1 MDKLGIIVADGRR
14 GRFITVEVL
23 DDTSAEGSPRL
34 LEREP
39 ISNPE
44 GGQPPRNRFSDRPS
58 RKPAGGGPL
67 GAGPATDDHRE
78 GHQAEDD
85 RRFVRGL
92 IEAADR
98 FVRNERPKRVVL
110 CAAPKLLGIW
120 REQMETNRW
129 NGTAVLELPED
140 QAGRSLEQIRESL
153 TRRGLLPQ
161 PKLPRAGIY
170 RPSGQEPSS
179 R

>member
-34 LEREP
+34 LEHAP

-44 GGQPPRNRFSDRPS
+44 GGQPARNRFSDRPS
-58 RKPAGGGPL
+58 QKPAGGGPL

-78 GHQAEDD
+78 RHQAEDD

-92 IEAADR
+92 IEAAER
-98 FVRNERPKRVVL
+98 FVRSERPKRLVV
-110 CAAPKLLGIW
+110 CAAPRLLGLW
-120 REQMETNRW
+120 RDQLEPNRW
-129 NGTAVLELPED
+129 NGMAVVELAED

-161 PKLPRAGIY
+161 PKLPRSGVY

>member
-34 LEREP
+34 REHES

-44 GGQPPRNRFSDRPS
+44 GGQPARNRFSDRPS
-58 RKPAGGGPL
+58 RKPAGAGPL
-67 GAGPATDDHRE
+67 GAGPASDDHRE
-78 GHQAEDD
+78 RHQAEDD
-85 RRFVRGL
+85 RRFVREL

-98 FVRNERPKRVVL
+98 FARSERPKRLVV
-110 CAAPKLLGIW
+110 CAAPRLLGLW
-120 REQMETNRW
+120 RDQLQPNRW
-129 NGTAVLELPED
+129 NGMPVIELAED

-161 PKLPRAGIY
+161 PKLPRAGVY